1 MKKLMRT
8 TVALMTAMLLAACAG
23 MDGGD
28 FGMSGDDGSPFASP
42 FGFDDGF
49 PGMMFGSDNGLY
61 DGGFP
66 DSNWGWRGMGG
77 YDPLPL
83 PP

>member
-8 TVALMTAMLLAACAG
+8 TLALMTAMLLAACAG
-23 MDGGD
+23 VDMGD
-28 FGMSGDDGSPFASP
+28 FSISGYDDSSFGSP

-49 PGMMFGSDNGLY
+49 PGMMAGDGFGWYN
-61 DGGFP
+61 GGFP
-66 DSNWGWRGMGG
+66 GSGWGWGGMGG
-77 YDPLPL
+77 YDPLSF